1 MDYQQRKTAKIVKSS
16 IEDLKTVQNK
26 LDGINKE
33 TCTDKMLHIIDEA
46 CDSIDMALRFLE
58 LIKPEFTHVLVDG
71 KIVLSG
77 GRDLYEKIDTE
88 GYDWIYSEFNINP
101 IKQET
106 PAKTRVSIG
115 SCAIKETIKG

>member
-1 MDYQQRKTAKIVKSS
+1 MDSQQRKTAKIIKSS

-58 LIKPEFTHVLVDG
+58 H
-71 KIVLSG
+71 
-77 GRDLYEKIDTE
+77 IDTDYFTSNYN
-88 GYDWIYSEFNINP
+88 GQGITFGF
-101 IKQET
+101 K
-106 PAKTRVSIG
+106 
-115 SCAIKETIKG
+115 